1 MEFRQIELYFVFFFM
16 ECRQIILFVLW
27 NVIRLYCLFL
37 WSVLRLYRLFRKK
50 DLDSRRVQ
58 RGHSIGVPPAKKKN

>member
-1 MEFRQIELYFVFFFM
+1 MEFRQIELYFVFLYGM
-16 ECRQIILFVLW
+16 SSDYIVVLW
-27 NVIRLYCLFL
+27 NVIRLYCLFYGV
-37 WSVLRLYRLFRKK
+37 SSDYIVCSENQ